1 MPRRILIHPGFHKT
15 GTSSMQH
22 FLWQNRVRLSPHV
35 SLLMLRHLKP
45 AAKVCMTFSHQQ
57 NPYVLTDLVEVMDA
71 IIAEHLPQSA
81 PDLVISCEGLSGH
94 LPGWPK
100 VNSYGAAPIT
110 AAYLSGYLAERFPQA
125 EQSFVYS
132 TRTAA
137 DWVWSAWRHHLMS
150 HRMIEDWEVFA
161 ARMAPAADLAAMAA
175 EVAEA
180 IAPVPVFT
188 LPLDEAMTHPQGP
201 GGALLELIDL
211 PEAVRASLIVV
222 PEANR
227 GPDAALAAEYLRLN
241 RSRIRDDALKA
252 EKLKLAE
259 KAGVGGWSVR

>member
-22 FLWQNRVRLSPHV
+22 FLWLNRNALAPHV

-45 AAKVCMTFSHQQ
+45 AAKICMSFSHLQ
-57 NPYVLTDLVEVMDA
+57 NPYVLTDLVEVLDA
-71 IIAEHLPQSA
+71 LIAEHLPESA

-100 VNSYGAAPIT
+100 VDSYGAAPIT
-110 AAYLSGYLAERFPQA
+110 AAYLSGYLTERFPQA

-132 TRTAA
+132 TRDPGA
-137 DWVWSAWRHHLMS
+137 WVHSAWRHHLMS
-150 HRMIEDWEVFA
+150 HRMIEDWDSFA
-161 ARMAPAADLAAMAA
+161 ARMTPAADLNAVAA

-180 IAPVPVFT
+180 IGPVPVFT
-188 LPLDEAMTHPQGP
+188 LPLEVALTHPQGP
-201 GGALLELIDL
+201 GGALLELVDL
-211 PEAVRASLIVV
+211 PDDLRASLKPV

-241 RSRIRDDALKA
+241 RSKLRDDVLKA

-259 KAGVGGWSVR
+259 KAGVGGWSVT